1 MAIAAGVRELKN
13 RLTHYLRLVRKGER
27 IIVTDRNRPVAVL
40 KPIEDEGAEV
50 GVEERLAWLAREGG
64 LTLGEPKRRLR
75 GWKPVSASADA
86 RSRASRI
93 VSRDRDSR

>member
-1 MAIAAGVRELKN
+1 MAISAGVRELKN

-40 KPIEDEGAEV
+40 KPIEDEGEV
-50 GVEERLAWLAREGG
+50 GVEERLAWLARDGG

-75 GWKPVSASADA
+75 GWKPVSAAAGA